1 MSYTKLKEKQM
12 RYIVLT
18 TNTLNVH
25 RIKKKNRNQSFRFTI
40 FLES

>member
-1 MSYTKLKEKQM
+1 MSYRKLKEKQM

-25 RIKKKNRNQSFRFTI
+25 RIKKKNKQKPK
-40 FLES
+40 L